1 MINIVYAEEM
11 DRPSYEEAVDHI
23 FRLTKQ
29 LDNIKNLGVDASNP
43 ELIISLKKKLGDL
56 IGITLGKK
64 SNYIKKNLDI
74 TQSMIVCPIVFNTE
88 PLILCQVIQKDYQTI
103 VGD

>member
-1 MINIVYAEEM
+1 M

-43 ELIISLKKKLGDL
+43 ELIISLKKKLGEDL

-64 SNYIKKNLDI
+64 IQLYKKEFGYNSIYGCL
-74 TQSMIVCPIVFNTE
+74 SHS
-88 PLILCQVIQKDYQTI
+88 IQY
-103 VGD
+103 